1 MKQRNN
7 EYSKSIIDEELKS
20 IIGERI
26 PCVLLFLLFTF
37 SPFILSPLHAQ
48 RITQTYNNVSIAD
61 ALRQL
66 NEQSTEYTIQFL
78 YNELEDF
85 RITTTI
91 KNKSLPDA
99 IQQMMGFYP
108 IRMSIVTDDAPEA
121 MGKQRKQIFVEC
133 THKTDYRLTGTI
145 IDEQGQPVA
154 YANIAVLN
162 PADSTLLSGGV
173 SNESGYFAIPIKSP
187 RVGDAPSGMQ
197 AKMLARISYVGYKTI
212 YKLCDKPEVG
222 IVRMRPDNYT
232 INGVVVHGE
241 RPKVQLQGNTLVM
254 NVEGTV
260 MEQMGTAEDVLS
272 RVPTI
277 SKNGEGYEILGK
289 GTPLIYLNN
298 RKLTNLNELRNI
310 QSDQIRNIEVVQN
323 PGARYDA
330 TVQAVI
336 VIRTKRAQGEG
347 LGVELTSWSRKGHG
361 WVNNERINLTYRK
374 GGLELFANLFGAYN
388 KRWNQSGFEQTVYSD
403 TLWSITNH
411 DQSMAS
417 NPYLEGRIGFNYQVD
432 DNNSFGGF
440 YQNNYDYV
448 KTHEDYADDLLAN
461 GSPYDHLQNSST
473 RRDTNTPKHQANLY
487 YTGKLGQ
494 FGVDFN
500 ADYTAYKNVSRNE
513 QQELSRNY
521 DNRDVNT
528 ETQMRGRM
536 LAEKF
541 IVSHRLW
548 KGQISVGEEYTN
560 TRWRS
565 SFENPQGYIANS
577 NNEQHESNIAPFVE
591 MQQQFGRFQLQGGLR
606 FEHVETDYFV
616 GGERRTDQCRTYNDL
631 FPSVALSTAIQK
643 VQLSLSYAKRTNRPA
658 YWLLS
663 NDVVYENR
671 LNRQVGN
678 PYLRPVKFHNLNAM
692 AIWKWLYLTTN
703 FVHCVNPFMHVME
716 SNEEDSK
723 VNVATTINHNHAN
736 WIVITLGAQKNV
748 SLGSGITWT
757 PQYNVTFMKQ
767 WLTTTFN
774 GQDKHLNRPMLS
786 LQMGNIVTLPHDWI
800 LQADFNM
807 HTHGYTG
814 SNFRVETTNALLSLS
829 VSKDFFKRRLNA
841 SLTGN
846 DLFNQ
851 GKSLGT
857 FYFDHTIFRKSDDN
871 DTRYVSL
878 SLRYRFNVTPSKYK
892 GTGAGNAEKSRL

>member
-336 VIRTKRAQGEG
+336 VIHTKRAQGEG

-528 ETQMRGRM
+528 ETQMHGRM

-591 MQQQFGRFQLQGGLR
+591 MQQQFGRFLLQGGLR

-716 SNEEDSK
+716 SSEEDSK
-723 VNVATTINHNHAN
+723 VNVATTINYNHAN

-814 SNFRVETTNALLSLS
+814 SNFRVETTNAMLSLS